1 MLTKIRDLITIWQIG
16 LRESSLVCMAVNS
29 SPNIAFYGK
38 FLLFI
43 AGMGGLLFGIDA
55 GIIAAALLDL
65 EKTVTLTIEQMSFM
79 LAAVLGGSMFSS
91 LVACIL
97 AHSFGRKT
105 LMIVSSEPEK
115 NLPCSLL
122 GGVAQFIE
130 LWLGDSLGSR
140 LVPCEPDVVGGA
152 LLMIR
157 KKPGISL

>member
-1 MLTKIRDLITIWQIG
+1 MRPCWA
-16 LRESSLVCMAVNS
+16 EAC
-29 SPNIAFYGK
+29 
-38 FLLFI
+38 
-43 AGMGGLLFGIDA
+43 
-55 GIIAAALLDL
+55 
-65 EKTVTLTIEQMSFM
+65 
-79 LAAVLGGSMFSS
+79 SS

>member
-1 MLTKIRDLITIWQIG
+1 
-16 LRESSLVCMAVNS
+16 MA
-29 SPNIAFYGK
+29 G
-38 FLLFI
+38 
-43 AGMGGLLFGIDA
+43 
-55 GIIAAALLDL
+55 
-65 EKTVTLTIEQMSFM
+65 
-79 LAAVLGGSMFSS
+79 
-91 LVACIL
+91 IL
-97 AHSFGRKT
+97 AHSFDRKT

>member
-79 LAAVLGGSMFSS
+79 LAAVLW
-91 LVACIL
+91 L
-97 AHSFGRKT
+97 AF
-105 LMIVSSEPEK
+105 
-115 NLPCSLL
+115 
-122 GGVAQFIE
+122 
-130 LWLGDSLGSR
+130 WLTRSAAR
-140 LVPCEPDVVGGA
+140 
-152 LLMIR
+152 R
-157 KKPGISL
+157 